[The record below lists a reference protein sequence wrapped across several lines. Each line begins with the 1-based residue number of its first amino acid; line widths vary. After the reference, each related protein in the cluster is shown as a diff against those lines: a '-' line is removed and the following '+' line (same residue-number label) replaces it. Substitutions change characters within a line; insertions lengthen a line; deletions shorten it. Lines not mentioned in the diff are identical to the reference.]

1 MYQTISAM
9 VTILG
14 EMRSEDYLTIVSFAT
29 NITVWDNLG
38 TNLVQA
44 TPNNITKAIEYV
56 QSLEAAGE
64 TNINGALLQAM
75 SILADTKESAILKVN
90 TNS

>member
-75 SILADTKESAILKVN
+75 SILADTKESAILKVI
-90 TNS
+90 TNN

>member
-1 MYQTISAM
+1 M

-64 TNINGALLQAM
+64 TNINDALLQAM

-90 TNS
+90 TNR

>member
-64 TNINGALLQAM
+64 TNINDALLQAM

-90 TNS
+90 TNR

>member
-44 TPNNITKAIEYV
+44 TSTNITKAIEYV

>member
-44 TPNNITKAIEYV
+44 TPNNITEAIEYV

-90 TNS
+90 TNR

>member
-1 MYQTISAM
+1 M

>member
-1 MYQTISAM
+1 M

-44 TPNNITKAIEYV
+44 TSTNITKAIEYV

-64 TNINGALLQAM
+64 TNINDALLQAM

>member
-64 TNINGALLQAM
+64 TNINDALLQAM

>member
-1 MYQTISAM
+1 M

-44 TPNNITKAIEYV
+44 TSTNITKAIEYV

>member
-38 TNLVQA
+38 TNLLQA
-44 TPNNITKAIEYV
+44 TSTNITKAIEYV

-90 TNS
+90 TNR

>member
-44 TPNNITKAIEYV
+44 TSTNISKAIEYV

-64 TNINGALLQAM
+64 TNINDALLQAM